1 MKKHLLGLLLLAPWL
16 AQAQTPTP
24 YTLKGKIGKLSAPAK
39 VYMLRDG
46 KFTDSTALTNG
57 AFELKGTVEAPQ
69 QVMLV
74 LARDGKLKQTLANFM
89 KADRTTLFLEKGPV
103 MLTSA
108 DSLTT
113 AKITGSKLTAEHQKL
128 QATLKPAN
136 DKMKALMVDYR
147 AASPEQRKDPAFM
160 KQLDEREEAISAESK
175 QHYLAF
181 VKANPNSPVSLGAVK
196 QVGGSVPSYA
206 EVAPLYESLA
216 PAVKNSPEGKK
227 YGEMLQAI
235 KAVSIGATAPN
246 FTQQTPDG
254 KQVSLADYRGK
265 YVLIDFWASWC
276 GPCRQ
281 ENPNVTKVYNDY
293 KTKNF
298 DILGVSLDNEKA
310 REKWLKAIADDQ
322 LAWTQVSDLKGW
334 QNDVAVQYH
343 VQAIPQNFLVDPTGK
358 IVATNLRGD
367 DLRATLAKY
376 IK

>member
-1 MKKHLLGLLLLAPWL
+1 MKKHLLGFLLLAPWL
-16 AQAQTPTP
+16 AQAQAPTP
-24 YTLKGKIGKLSAPAK
+24 YTLKGKIGKLNAPAK
-39 VYMLRDG
+39 VFMLRDG
-46 KFTDSTALTNG
+46 KFTDSTALSNG
-57 AFELKGTVEAPQ
+57 AFEFKGTVDAPQ

-74 LARDGKLKQTLANFM
+74 LARDGKLKQTLSNFQ
-89 KADRTTLFLEKGPV
+89 KADRTTTFLEKGPV
-103 MLTSA
+103 LLTSG

-113 AKITGSKLTAEHQKL
+113 AKITGSKLTTEYQKL
-128 QATLKPAN
+128 QASLKPAN
-136 DKMKALMVDYR
+136 DKMKALMTDYR
-147 AASPEQRKDPAFM
+147 AASEEQRKSPEFM
-160 KQLDEREEAISAESK
+160 KQLDAREEAITAESK

-181 VKANPNSPVSLGAVK
+181 VKANPNSPVSLGAV
-196 QVGGSVPSYA
+196 QAVGGSVPSYA
-206 EVAPLYESLA
+206 EVAPLYESLS
-216 PAVKNSPEGKK
+216 PAVKNSPAGKK

-235 KAVSIGATAPN
+235 KAVSIGAVAPN

-265 YVLIDFWASWC
+265 YVLVDFWASWC